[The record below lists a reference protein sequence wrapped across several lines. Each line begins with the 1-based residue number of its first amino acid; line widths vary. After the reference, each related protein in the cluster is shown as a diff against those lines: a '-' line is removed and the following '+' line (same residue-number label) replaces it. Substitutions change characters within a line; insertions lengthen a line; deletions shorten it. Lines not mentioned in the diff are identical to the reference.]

1 MERLK
6 QEDEASKAE
15 EIERI
20 KQEEA
25 MKAEIAAKVFEAQF
39 DEINQKVEDAKKE
52 LELER
57 LKRAEEKVQFE
68 QRMALL
74 DLERKNFE

>member
-1 MERLK
+1 
-6 QEDEASKAE
+6 
-15 EIERI
+15 
-20 KQEEA
+20 

-68 QRMALL
+68 
-74 DLERKNFE
+74 

>member
-1 MERLK
+1 
-6 QEDEASKAE
+6 
-15 EIERI
+15 
-20 KQEEA
+20 

-39 DEINQKVEDAKKE
+39 DEINQKVEEAKKE

-57 LKRAEEKVQFE
+57 LKRAEEKIQFE

-74 DLERKNFE
+74 DLERKNFEQEKIKIEEASKRVSQ